1 MSASPTRLIRVYHLT
16 VGDVFKLS
24 EESCEAP
31 MGHYAVY
38 QILRDR
44 TEVDI
49 RNTSTNNIYRVSD
62 MLIVRIKA
70 AQHG

>member
-1 MSASPTRLIRVYHLT
+1 MREAPTRLIRIYHLA
-16 VGDVFKLS
+16 VGDTFKLS
-24 EESCEAP
+24 EESCDAP
-31 MGHYAVY
+31 IGHYSVY

-70 AQHG
+70 APNA